1 MASIMSE
8 GDGQVADREARV
20 VDGAFGGGY
29 LIRGGTNTAPGLVTD
44 WPAHVLGHLTYH
56 PHPRT
61 RLHTAT
67 DEDSLRRVVILGDPV
82 DVAAGLSDG
91 RRVCER
97 VLQAWATDGING
109 AIRYLAYLGGRWT
122 AVLDAVVAP
131 GAAPEIT
138 VVPDCQASQAVFYST
153 VRGIAL
159 GSQPALVAETV

>member
-1 MASIMSE
+1 
-8 GDGQVADREARV
+8 
-20 VDGAFGGGY
+20 
-29 LIRGGTNTAPGLVTD
+29 
-44 WPAHVLGHLTYH
+44 
-56 PHPRT
+56 RT

-82 DVAAGLSDG
+82 DVAAGLTDG

-159 GSQPALVAETV
+159 GSQPALVAETVGAGPDARSQQMWDTLRQARRTGVIFLPGTMTTHE